1 MRLCTAD
8 KSENET
14 ERYGRYEWGIPT
26 ALPRTAVSTC
36 IHTHTHTHFLSLSYT
51 HLLTHPDHQ
60 YARLTD
66 ALRPRVIED
75 APFDSRSRPAVL

>member
-1 MRLCTAD
+1 MVVTNGESPPPFPAQQ
-8 KSENET
+8 SVHA
-14 ERYGRYEWGIPT
+14 YI
-26 ALPRTAVSTC
+26 
-36 IHTHTHTHFLSLSYT
+36 HTHTHFLSLSYT